1 MSNKQPL
8 QIQIL
13 FMQWLLFCIVACCTI
28 MGCKNKE
35 DNPVLQQVDNPEMKG
50 VDLSFLPEI
59 RASGLLFY
67 NQQKQAEDMLL
78 TLKKSGVN
86 LIRLRLWKNPSSPNS
101 DFETV
106 KSLVQEIK
114 ALGLKTLLTV
124 HYSDTWAD
132 PAQQS
137 KPQQWQ
143 GIGFNQLKD
152 SVYAYT
158 QKITTEINPDY
169 IQIGNEINHGLLW
182 PDGEI
187 TNLEQMKSL
196 LQSGILAV
204 RATNRNTKI
213 IIHYAGLQHAR
224 WFYQQVANLDFDW
237 IGISYYPMWHG
248 KNLDSLQQTLAALS
262 TTHQKPV
269 FIAETSYPF
278 TLEWNDWTNNII
290 GLDSQLIA
298 TYPPTPQG
306 QKDYL
311 LRIQQL
317 LKNVPNAIGFCY
329 WGAEWVSYKGSTA
342 TNGSTYENQAFW
354 DFKREVL
361 PVLDAY

>member
-1 MSNKQPL
+1 MLNNPQSPIMKQ
-8 QIQIL
+8 
-13 FMQWLLFCIVACCTI
+13 LLFFLFTCYAFTAC
-28 MGCKNKE
+28 KEKE
-35 DNPVLQQVDNPEMKG
+35 DNTLVQNTDNFEIKG
-50 VDLSFLPEI
+50 VDVSYLPEI
-59 RASGLLFY
+59 RKSGLLFY

-106 KSLVQEIK
+106 KNLVQEIK

-132 PAQQS
+132 PAQQT

-143 GIGFNQLKD
+143 SIGFNQLKD

-182 PDGEI
+182 PDGNI
-187 TNLEQMKSL
+187 NNLAQMKAL
-196 LQSGILAV
+196 LQAGIEAV
-204 RATNRNTKI
+204 HASNKNTKI
-213 IIHYAGLQHAR
+213 ILHYAGLQNAS
-224 WFYQQVANLDFDW
+224 WFYQNMANMDFDI
-237 IGISYYPMWHG
+237 IGLSYYPMWHG
-248 KNLDSLQQTLAALS
+248 KNLDSLQLTLTSL
-262 TTHQKPV
+262 TTQFQKPV
-269 FIAETSYPF
+269 FIVETSYPF
-278 TLEWNDWTNNII
+278 TLGWNDWTNNII

-311 LRIQQL
+311 LGIQQV
-317 LKNVPNAIGFCY
+317 LKKVPNSMGYCY

-354 DFKREVL
+354 DFNREVL

>member
-1 MSNKQPL
+1 MKK
-8 QIQIL
+8 IL
-13 FMQWLLFCIVACCTI
+13 FLIFCSQIFG
-28 MGCKNKE
+28 GCKDKE
-35 DNPVLQQVDNPEMKG
+35 NIPALLPVDDFVIKG
-50 VDLSFLPEI
+50 ADLSYLPEI
-59 RASGLLFY
+59 RTSGLLFY
-67 NQQKQAEDMLL
+67 NQQKQTEDMLL
-78 TLKKSGVN
+78 TLKNAGVN
-86 LIRLRLWKNPSSPNS
+86 TIRLRLWKNPTTPNS
-101 DFETV
+101 NFETV
-106 KSLVQEIK
+106 KKLVQEIK
-114 ALGLKTLLTV
+114 SLGLKTLLTV

-132 PAQQS
+132 PSQQT

-143 GIGFNQLKD
+143 GISFNQLKD

-187 TNLEQMKSL
+187 TRLEQMKSL
-196 LQSGILAV
+196 LQSGISAV
-204 RATNRNTKI
+204 RANNKNIKI
-213 IIHYAGLQHAR
+213 IIHHAGLQHAP

-248 KNLDSLQQTLAALS
+248 KSLDSLQQTLTTLS

-298 TYPPTPQG
+298 AYPPTPIG

-311 LRIQQL
+311 LRIQHL

-329 WGAEWVSYKGSTA
+329 WGAEWVSYKGNQA

-354 DFKREVL
+354 DFKREAL